1 MNHAL
6 APLIYPAYTFSASP
20 TFNKWVKLTAVDVH
34 ALRHV
39 TGFEGR
45 SHVFCAVLIAMHAD
59 LEREQDKTSTFT

>member
-1 MNHAL
+1 MNHAP

-45 SHVFCAVLIAMHAD
+45 SRDFCVGFIAMPAD
-59 LEREQDKTSTFT
+59 LKREQDKTSTFT